1 MSDTHKERHSA
12 LRGESQE
19 RLDLRTTY
27 ELLDLSTAPILA
39 RTGTGSGLLAPV
51 HWYGCI
57 SVNNNTPPQ
66 RAGNLKQI
74 TNKSKRPEYQ
84 MVWNLSPAT
93 RLTLV
98 ETAVL

>member
-1 MSDTHKERHSA
+1 MSDTHKERHA
-12 LRGESQE
+12 TLRGELQE
-19 RLDLRTTY
+19 RLDLRTTLSY
-27 ELLDLSTAPILA
+27 SIWVLLLLA
-39 RTGTGSGLLAPV
+39 STGTGSGLLAPV

>member
-57 SVNNNTPPQ
+57 SVNNNNG
-66 RAGNLKQI
+66 R
-74 TNKSKRPEYQ
+74 
-84 MVWNLSPAT
+84 
-93 RLTLV
+93 LV
-98 ETAVL
+98 EAGGSRGAGERRLD